1 MHHRLSNCFEDEDDA
16 MNAVSRALAFK
27 DLKGKGIPFH
37 RVSVNRL
44 VKEGKFP
51 KPFKLGATQNAWF
64 EHVIDGYLLAC
75 SQGRAEE
82 FVAALDQAQKNAA

>member
-1 MHHRLSNCFEDEDDA
+1 MTK
-16 MNAVSRALAFK
+16 VSRVLCFK
-27 DLKGKGIPFH
+27 DLKSKGIPYH
-37 RVSVNRL
+37 RMTVNTL

-51 KPFKLGATQNAWF
+51 KPFKLGPQYNAWF

-82 FVAALDQAQKNAA
+82 FIASLEHPQNCAA

>member
-1 MHHRLSNCFEDEDDA
+1 
-16 MNAVSRALAFK
+16 MNHVSRALAYK
-27 DLKGKGIPFH
+27 DLKGKGITFH

-51 KPFKLGATQNAWF
+51 KPFKIGALQNAWF

-82 FVAALDQAQKNAA
+82 FVASLDQPQNNAA